1 MRDGFLIQTL
11 PFFSGAL
18 AFLPG
23 CSPSPSNDDTTD
35 TSSPTTTSPEDTS
48 AGPSTT
54 EDPTTTTDD
63 PTTSTSPTT
72 MTMTTMVDSSETGD
86 PACGGGTCGS
96 PVEDGWF
103 GPTVYARLQPDA
115 PLPSCTPDYPD
126 QGPTLLDGFT
136 DPGPAFCDCSC
147 ELTQQPN
154 CQPSMAIYSTQNCG
168 NWINNVAV
176 SAACSNINIP
186 AAARVSAYGYQQGMC
201 EEEDI
206 EEIPPVAWDA
216 TIKTCR
222 VSDAA
227 LACGD
232 DGVCLP
238 PLPEGFEDNWCMYRQ
253 GDHECPAGPYSNKS
267 IFWSGAED
275 TRACSNCQ
283 CGSAGATCNDVQ
295 VMVFAGADCEG
306 VPAATID
313 VNTCSNV
320 VGNSV
325 AQVVEGNAVCPVTE
339 DSAPMGGVAAMGEF
353 TFCCAN

>member
-23 CSPSPSNDDTTD
+23 CSPSPSSDDTTE
-35 TSSPTTTSPEDTS
+35 TSSPTTETS
-48 AGPSTT
+48 ADPSTT
-54 EDPTTTTDD
+54 STSTDDATLTTDD
-63 PTTSTSPTT
+63 PTTSTTGTTGTT
-72 MTMTTMVDSSETGD
+72 MADTTETGD

-103 GPTVYARLQPDA
+103 GPTIYARLLPDA
-115 PLPSCTPDYPD
+115 ALPSCTPDYPD

-136 DPGPAFCDCSC
+136 DPGPAICECSC

-154 CQPSMAIYSTQNCG
+154 CNPSMSIYGSQNCG
-168 NWINNVAV
+168 NWLNSTAI
-176 SAACSNINIP
+176 SATCSNINIP
-186 AAARVSAYGYQQGMC
+186 AAARVSAYGYQQGVC

-232 DGVCLP
+232 GGVCLP

-295 VMVFAGADCEG
+295 VNVWAGSDCEG
-306 VPAATID
+306 VPAATIS
-313 VNTCSNV
+313 VNSCTNV
-320 VGNSV
+320 TGNSV
-325 AQVVEGNAVCPVTE
+325 AQVTEGNAVCPVNE
-339 DSAPMGGVAAMGEF
+339 DSAPMGSVAAMGEF
-353 TFCCAN
+353 TFCCVN